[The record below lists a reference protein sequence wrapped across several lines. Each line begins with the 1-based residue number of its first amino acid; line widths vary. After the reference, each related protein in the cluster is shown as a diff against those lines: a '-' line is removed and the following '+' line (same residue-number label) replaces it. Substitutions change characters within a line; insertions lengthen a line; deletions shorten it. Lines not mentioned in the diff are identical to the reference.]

1 MFLFHLSVILG
12 ASPGGKSA
20 LEASMAATLA
30 AINLPTPPPKQ
41 GMLCLMLIGYKS

>member
-1 MFLFHLSVILG
+1 MSIFIG

-30 AINLPTPPPKQ
+30 AISLPIPPPKPGKWLQ
-41 GMLCLMLIGYKS
+41 ISVPLQNSNV